1 MLRDFI
7 KPIVK
12 IVGDLKE
19 NKSDIQIVTSQT
31 GLISIGILSKILQGD
46 SDSIDFL
53 VFALKSIVSL
63 CEDRSQIANT
73 NLIASMILCIS
84 QLVSCLK
91 TDCLSLIP
99 SVMSIILSTLKEE

>member
-7 KPIVK
+7 QPIVK
-12 IVGDLKE
+12 IVSDLKE

-46 SDSIDFL
+46 SGAVDFL
-53 VFALKSIVSL
+53 VSALESIVSL
-63 CEDRSQIANT
+63 CQDRSQITNT

-84 QLVSCLK
+84 QMISCLK

-99 SVMSIILSTLKEE
+99 SVLSIILSTLKEE